1 MLLPFGHLPFC
12 AVSIRGTDRPPLQT
26 PMTSSRWRWLAI
38 AVLLL
43 VSAGCARLGVWQLSR
58 LHQRRAI
65 NAAIIAART
74 EPPISL
80 DEPGRRDSA
89 GLAYRRT
96 VATGRYDRSHEL
108 VIRGQAYLETP
119 GVYVVTPLRLQGSD
133 TALLVLRGFVPAPD
147 GVRADVGGLDEPG
160 ELRVAGLAEPIGSEG
175 GRPLQVEGRSTWARL
190 DLPTLR
196 QALPYPI
203 IPVALRQAPD
213 SALPRYP
220 LRLDAPEVDDGP
232 HLNYAVQWFL
242 FSVMGIAFA
251 LVVVARRGG
260 ERRAP

>member
-1 MLLPFGHLPFC
+1 
-12 AVSIRGTDRPPLQT
+12 
-26 PMTSSRWRWLAI
+26 MTSSGWRWLAV

-43 VSAGCARLGVWQLSR
+43 VSAGCARLGIWQLSR

-65 NAAIIAART
+65 NAAIIRART

-89 GLAYRRT
+89 SLAYRRT
-96 VATGRYDRSHEL
+96 VGTGRYDRSHEL

-119 GVYVVTPLRLQGSD
+119 GVYLVTPLRLRESD
-133 TALLVLRGFVPAPD
+133 TAVLVLRGFVPAPD
-147 GVRADVGGLDEPG
+147 AVRGDTAGLNEPG
-160 ELRVAGLAEPIGSEG
+160 ELRVAGLAEPIGSG
-175 GRPLQVEGRSTWARL
+175 GGQPLEVEGRSTWARL
-190 DLPTLR
+190 DLPALR
-196 QALPYPI
+196 HAFPYPI
-203 IPVALRQAPD
+203 LPIALRQTPD

-242 FSVMGIAFA
+242 FSAMGVAFT
-251 LVVVARRGG
+251 LGVVELFDGAGG
-260 ERRAP
+260 GFPLAAEP